1 MLRASKQLTLSRR
14 QDILCASMIVND
26 IEFFLQDVVDD
37 HRNFRE
43 YTTHRLE
50 QILCAEN
57 AYARVKSERSTRF
70 DGEVHTFQP
79 FVQLFVKSLLCS
91 DYELWKLNFLEILSL
106 IVD

>member
-1 MLRASKQLTLSRR
+1 MS
-14 QDILCASMIVND
+14 D

-57 AYARVKSERSTRF
+57 AYARVKSERSARS
-70 DGEVHTFQP
+70 DREVHTFHY
-79 FVQLFVKSLLCS
+79 FLYNYSLKVYLQR
-91 DYELWKLNFLEILSL
+91 L
-106 IVD
+106 